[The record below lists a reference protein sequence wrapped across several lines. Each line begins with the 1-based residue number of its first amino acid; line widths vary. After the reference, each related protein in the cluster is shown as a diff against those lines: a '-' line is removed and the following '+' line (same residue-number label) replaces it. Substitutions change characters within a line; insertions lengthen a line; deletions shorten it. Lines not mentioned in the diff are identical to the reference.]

1 MVPKFKQSI
10 KAKLLVIA
18 ICVIGFTSF
27 VSLQETED
35 SDNPFYSLIVAR
47 LAFDEEK
54 GIVGNNRTHTY
65 FDARYD
71 ELMQTSN
78 VWMGL
83 NNVEPNLLDWA
94 SNTSGYKKYIL
105 YFGLIGLFLTSW
117 FIYLMFR
124 YNSTYE
130 SFSYV
135 MIVVLAFLPRNLIMT
150 PTWLIPVVLGIF
162 LLGHKSSVLVSNSY
176 K

>member
-1 MVPKFKQSI
+1 
-10 KAKLLVIA
+10 
-18 ICVIGFTSF
+18 
-27 VSLQETED
+27 
-35 SDNPFYSLIVAR
+35 
-47 LAFDEEK
+47 
-54 GIVGNNRTHTY
+54 
-65 FDARYD
+65 
-71 ELMQTSN
+71 
-78 VWMGL
+78 
-83 NNVEPNLLDWA
+83 
-94 SNTSGYKKYIL
+94 
-105 YFGLIGLFLTSW
+105 
-117 FIYLMFR
+117 MFR